1 MQSKRFAFTLIE
13 VIAGLILMGS
23 LVAAG
28 LVALSSHQHAILLAK
43 QRQQANQIAEILL
56 VNWYEVQGRVP
67 LRDQGIIASQSQ
79 WLWRTQPVGLRSV
92 CGLEANVIRLEVLGQ
107 VGGKVEPQVLVSIE
121 LLQSQ
126 NASGLR

>member
-1 MQSKRFAFTLIE
+1 MQSKRLAFTLIE

-23 LVAAG
+23 LVASG

-43 QRQQANQIAEILL
+43 QKLQANQIAEMLL
-56 VNWYEVQGRVP
+56 TNWYEVQGRVP
-67 LRDQGIIASQSQ
+67 LRDQGIIGSQCE
-79 WLWRTQPVGLRSV
+79 WIWRTQPVGLRSV
-92 CGLEANVIRLEVLGQ
+92 CGLEASVIRLEVLGQ
-107 VGGKVEPQVLVSIE
+107 VGRNVDPQILVSIE

>member
-1 MQSKRFAFTLIE
+1 MHSKRLAFTLIE

-23 LVAAG
+23 LVASG

-43 QRQQANQIAEILL
+43 QKLQANQIAEMLL
-56 VNWYEVQGRVP
+56 TNWYEVQGRVP
-67 LRDQGIIASQSQ
+67 LRDQGIIGSQSG
-79 WLWRTQPVGLRSV
+79 WIWRTQPVGLRSV

-107 VGGKVEPQVLVSIE
+107 VGRNVDPQILVSIE

>member
-1 MQSKRFAFTLIE
+1 MQSKRLAFTLIE

-23 LVAAG
+23 LVASG

-43 QRQQANQIAEILL
+43 QKLQANQIAEMLL
-56 VNWYEVQGRVP
+56 TNWYEVQGRVP
-67 LRDQGIIASQSQ
+67 LRDQGIIGSQSE
-79 WLWRTQPVGLRSV
+79 WIWRTQPVGLRSV
-92 CGLEANVIRLEVLGQ
+92 CGLEASVIRLEVLGQ
-107 VGGKVEPQVLVSIE
+107 VGRNVDPQILVSIE